1 MTPAIVWTVLAA
13 TFIQAVLAIGFLLT
27 FHSTDDR
34 PTWVSRRTGW
44 RAMLG
49 CLTAF
54 LALVI
59 TALVG
64 LTVRGYTTPGVTL
77 LLLGAGI
84 GAFVGI
90 VALVVLLGATATAR
104 TLGHVRYPTL
114 T

>member
-1 MTPAIVWTVLAA
+1 
-13 TFIQAVLAIGFLLT
+13 
-27 FHSTDDR
+27 
-34 PTWVSRRTGW
+34 
-44 RAMLG
+44 MLG